1 MASSDVWT
9 AEQAARY
16 DDEGG
21 MFAAEVVGATVD
33 ALVELADGG
42 AALELAIGTGRIA
55 IPLRAKGVPVTG
67 IELSAP
73 MVEQL
78 RTKVSAEDLPVTTG
92 DMATTHVEGK
102 FTLVFLVFNTIGNLR
117 TQTEQVECF
126 RNAAHHLCPG
136 GRFVV
141 EVGFPPLL
149 RLVPG
154 QVAVP
159 FDVSGGHLGL
169 DTFDLATQQ
178 AISHHLNL
186 QSDGSYRRATHNYR
200 YVWPSEL
207 DLMAQL
213 AGMDLESRHEDWAG
227 TPFGPQSESHVSVW
241 RLPE

>member
-1 MASSDVWT
+1 
-9 AEQAARY
+9 
-16 DDEGG
+16 
-21 MFAAEVVGATVD
+21 
-33 ALVELADGG
+33 
-42 AALELAIGTGRIA
+42 
-55 IPLRAKGVPVTG
+55 
-67 IELSAP
+67 

-78 RTKVSAEDLPVTTG
+78 RTRVSAEDLPVIMG
-92 DMATTHVEGK
+92 DMATTQVEGK

-141 EVGFPPLL
+141 EVGF
-149 RLVPG
+149 
-154 QVAVP
+154 
-159 FDVSGGHLGL
+159 
-169 DTFDLATQQ
+169 
-178 AISHHLNL
+178 
-186 QSDGSYRRATHNYR
+186 RRATHKYR

-213 AGMDLESRHEDWAG
+213 AGMELESRHEDWAG